1 MERWY
6 ISAQL
11 GWPQKA
17 FLYQTQSD
25 QWHVMENSEQWDNI
39 IEPQRKLLDW
49 KLKEV
54 WNYRDLLWMFV
65 VREFVVSYKQTILGP
80 LWLFIQPMLTALM
93 YVLVFGNIAKISTN
107 GQPMVLFY
115 LAGII
120 PWNYFSN
127 CLAKTSTSF
136 RDNQNILG
144 KVYYPRL
151 ITPLSIVSSLLIR
164 NAIETTF
171 FVCILAYYLFIE
183 AAIEPNSHLLLIP
196 FYVLIMAGLGLG
208 IGMLITSLTTKYR
221 DLVFLLQFGVQL
233 LMYASPVIYPVNA
246 IPEKYQLFILLNPM
260 TSIIEGFRYAFL
272 GGDPLPMFWVAYSAV
287 FMLVVLFI
295 GTIVFNKTEQ
305 NFMDTV

>member
-1 MERWY
+1 M
-6 ISAQL
+6 
-11 GWPQKA
+11 G
-17 FLYQTQSD
+17 
-25 QWHVMENSEQWDNI
+25 NSEQWDNI

-49 KLKEV
+49 KLKEA
-54 WNYRDLLWMFV
+54 WKYRDLLWMFI

-80 LWLFIQPMLTALM
+80 LWLLIQPMMTALM

-115 LAGII
+115 LAAIT

-127 CLAKTSTSF
+127 CLMRTSTSF

-144 KVYYPRL
+144 KVYFPRL

-164 NAIETTF
+164 YAIETVL
-171 FVCILAYYLFIE
+171 FVCVLTYYLIIG
-183 AAIEPNSHLLLIP
+183 ADITPNSHLLLIP
-196 FYVLIMAGLGLG
+196 VYVIVMGGLGLG

-233 LMYASPVIYPVNA
+233 LMYASPVIYPVSV

-272 GGDPLPMFWVAYSAV
+272 GGEPLPMFWLAYSAS
-287 FMLVVLFI
+287 FMLAVLFI
-295 GTIVFNKTEQ
+295 GAIVFNKTEQ